1 MAHPIDDAVAEKT
14 RLSLDALM
22 RQMATTEEWNDAL
35 SLVLL
40 GSCKLLQ
47 QAYGDEYL
55 RLFFLRGLDSLGNH
69 QPVTLH

>member
-1 MAHPIDDAVAEKT
+1 MADQIDDATTEKT
-14 RLSLDALM
+14 KQALEGLM
-22 RQMATTEEWNDAL
+22 RQMTTTEEWNAAL